1 MKKFWPY
8 FSLLSGARGMFA
20 AGIAAGIIYALA
32 SGFGMPLM
40 IKTVFPIIFESEKT
54 PAQVEMAAATA
65 AVEKAKDDAAI
76 AEGGIK
82 GQFAEIRVGIKR
94 KISPDSIRGYFVERW
109 GEEAAPRAILIAAC
123 SVIPLVALVRGLAGF
138 LNVYFITGAGLHVL
152 LKIQQS
158 VFVKLQKLPL
168 GFFSG
173 RKTGDLISRVINDTV
188 MLQTMIT
195 SVSNDLLKQPFTL
208 AAALG
213 YLVYDS
219 IENSETT
226 FLIICLISIP
236 VVVLPI
242 RMIGKK
248 LMYRAAR
255 MQHEGGDNS
264 GILAETLNATK
275 EIRAF
280 NLEDLMAGRFLD
292 GVVRWTKLHLKVI
305 KYRFSTPPLIE
316 IIAATA
322 VAVALGYGATKGLS
336 LERFIAVVV
345 ALYMCYD
352 PAKKLGEVHN
362 RLKQGEASLDRLEVI
377 LHAEEGVK
385 DPENP
390 VEISEVK
397 GSLKFDNVSFFYDK
411 TAALKDVSV
420 EIPAGQIVALVGP
433 SGAGKTTFASMVP
446 RFFDPNDG
454 SVTLDGVD
462 LRDLRVKQLRNH
474 ITLVPQEAILLSGTV
489 SENIRLG
496 RLDASDE
503 EVINAAKQASADDF
517 VKAKEQ
523 GYDTQVGER
532 GAELS
537 GGQRQRISIARAF
550 LKDAPVLILD
560 EATGALDAN
569 SEAEIQEQLAGL
581 AKGRT
586 TLIIAHR
593 FSSIRIADRVLVFDG
608 GRIVGDGT
616 FEELEASH
624 PLFQSLLNK
633 QRH

>member
-8 FSLLSGARGMFA
+8 FSLLRGARGRFA
-20 AGIAAGIIYALA
+20 AGIAAGMIYAMA
-32 SGFGMPLM
+32 SGFGLPLM
-40 IKTVFPIIFESEKT
+40 IKTVFPIIFDSEKT
-54 PAQVEMAAATA
+54 PEEQVVANTLNA
-65 AVEKAKDDAAI
+65 EKEAELEAAI
-76 AEGGIK
+76 AAGGVK
-82 GQFAEIRVGIKR
+82 GKVAEIRSDLKTMID
-94 KISPDSIRGYFVERW
+94 PDSVRAYFVDKW
-109 GEEAAPRAILIAAC
+109 GEEKAPTAILIAAC
-123 SVIPLVALVRGLAGF
+123 SVIPAVALVRGVAGY
-138 LNVYFITGAGLHVL
+138 LNVLWITGAGLHVL
-152 LKIQQS
+152 LRIQQN

-208 AAALG
+208 FFAVG

-219 IENSETT
+219 FENAETT
-226 FLIICLISIP
+226 FLVICLMSIP
-236 VVVLPI
+236 VIILPI
-242 RMIGKK
+242 RIIGKR
-248 LMYRAAR
+248 LMFRAAS
-255 MQHEGGDNS
+255 MQAEGGDNT
-264 GILAETLNATK
+264 GILAETLSATK

-280 NLEDLMAGRFLD
+280 NLEDLMADRFLD
-292 GVVRWTKLHLKVI
+292 GVKRWTRLHLKVI
-305 KYRFSTPPLIE
+305 KYRFSTGPMIE
-316 IIAATA
+316 VVAAGA
-322 VAVALGYGATKGLS
+322 VAVALGYGATMGLS

-345 ALYMCYD
+345 ALYMCYG

-390 VEISEVK
+390 REIANVK
-397 GSLKFDNVSFFYDK
+397 GSLKFDKVSFFYDK
-411 TAALKDVSV
+411 TPALKDISV
-420 EIPAGQIVALVGP
+420 NIPAGQIVALVGP

-446 RFFDPNDG
+446 RFFDPSEG
-454 SVTLDGVD
+454 SVQLDGVD

-474 ITLVPQEAILLSGTV
+474 ITLVPQEAILLSGSV
-489 SENIRLG
+489 AENIRLG
-496 RLDASDE
+496 RLDANDDD
-503 EVINAAKQASADDF
+503 VFNAAKQASADDF
-517 VKAKEQ
+517 VKAKEK

-569 SEAEIQEQLAGL
+569 SEAEIQVQLAGL

-586 TLIIAHR
+586 TLIVAHR
-593 FSSIRIADRVLVFDG
+593 FSSIRIADRVLVFDE

-616 FEELEASH
+616 FDELAASH

>member
-8 FSLLSGARGMFA
+8 FSLLSGARGRFA
-20 AGIAAGIIYALA
+20 AGIVAGIIYAMA

-40 IKTVFPIIFESEKT
+40 IKTVFPIIFESEKAPT
-54 PAQVEMAAATA
+54 EELVEESAGVDDQTSATEEE
-65 AVEKAKDDAAI
+65 VTGAI
-76 AEGGIK
+76 AGIRAK
-82 GQFAEIRVGIKR
+82 MSNLGN
-94 KISPDSIRGYFVERW
+94 PDVIRGYFVEKW
-109 GEEAAPRAILIAAC
+109 GEERAPKAILFVAC
-123 SVIPLVALVRGLAGF
+123 AVIPLVALIRGLAGF
-138 LNVYFITGAGLHVL
+138 LNVYWVTGAGLHVL

-158 VFVKLQKLPL
+158 VFEKLQKLPL

-208 AAALG
+208 FVARG

-219 IENSETT
+219 VENSETT

-255 MQHEGGDNS
+255 MQSEGGDNS
-264 GILAETLNATK
+264 GILAETLSATK

-280 NLEDLMAGRFLD
+280 NLEDLMAGRFLE
-292 GVVRWTKLHLKVI
+292 GVKRWTKLHLKVI

-316 IIAATA
+316 LIAATA
-322 VAVALGYGATKGLS
+322 VAIALGYGATKGLS

-377 LHAEEGVK
+377 LKAEEGVK

-390 VEISEVK
+390 VEIADVK
-397 GSLKFDNVSFFYDK
+397 GALKFDNVSFFYDK
-411 TAALKDVSV
+411 TPALDGISV
-420 EIPAGQIVALVGP
+420 EIPAGQVVALVGP

-446 RFFDPNDG
+446 RFFDPNEG

-462 LRDLRVKQLRNH
+462 LRDLRVKQLRDH
-474 ITLVPQEAILLSGTV
+474 ITLVPQEAILLSGSV
-489 SENIRLG
+489 AENIRLG
-496 RLDASDE
+496 RLDASDD
-503 EVINAAKQASADDF
+503 EVINAAKQASADAF
-517 VKAKEQ
+517 VLKKEM

-550 LKDAPVLILD
+550 LKNAPVLILD

-569 SEAEIQEQLAGL
+569 SEAEIQNELAGL

-586 TLIIAHR
+586 TLIVAHR

-608 GRIVGDGT
+608 GKIVGDGT
-616 FEELEASH
+616 FDELAASH
-624 PLFQSLLNK
+624 SLFQSLLNK

>member
-8 FSLLSGARGMFA
+8 FSLLGGARAKFA

-40 IKTVFPIIFESEKT
+40 IKTVFPIIFKSEKPQT
-54 PAQVEMAAATA
+54 EQVSNEVQAPEQAQEEASDGVVGKFTEFREKLSSYVE
-65 AVEKAKDDAAI
+65 
-76 AEGGIK
+76 
-82 GQFAEIRVGIKR
+82 
-94 KISPDSIRGYFVERW
+94 PDTIRGYFIERW
-109 GEEAAPRAILIAAC
+109 GEEEAPKLILIAAC
-123 SVIPLVALVRGLAGF
+123 AMLPLVALVRGVAGF
-138 LNVYFITGAGLHVL
+138 LNVYWVTDAGLHVL
-152 LKIQQS
+152 LKVQQS

-208 AAALG
+208 IAALG

-219 IENSETT
+219 VENSETT

-242 RMIGKK
+242 RMIGKR

-264 GILAETLNATK
+264 GILAETLSATK

-280 NLEDLMAGRFLD
+280 NLEDLMANRFLD
-292 GVVRWTKLHLKVI
+292 GVLRWTKLHLKVI
-305 KYRFSTPPLIE
+305 KYRFSTPPMIE
-316 IIAATA
+316 VIAATA

-385 DPENP
+385 DPESP
-390 VEISEVK
+390 VEIADVK
-397 GSLKFDNVSFFYDK
+397 GSLKFDRVSFFYDK
-411 TAALKDVSV
+411 TAALKDISV

-446 RFFDPNDG
+446 RFFDPQEG
-454 SVTLDGVD
+454 SVKLDGVD

-474 ITLVPQEAILLSGTV
+474 ITLVPQEAILLSGSV
-489 SENIRLG
+489 ADNIRLG
-496 RLDASDE
+496 RLDASDD
-503 EVINAAKQASADDF
+503 EVFNAAKQANADKF
-517 VKAKEQ
+517 VCAKEK

-560 EATGALDAN
+560 EATAALDAD
-569 SEAEIQEQLAGL
+569 SEAQIQSELASL
-581 AKGRT
+581 ANGRT
-586 TLIIAHR
+586 TLIVAHR
-593 FSSIRIADRVLVFDG
+593 FSSIRIADRVLVFDEG
-608 GRIVGDGT
+608 KIVGDGT
-616 FEELEASH
+616 FDELAASH